1 MIVYAMDKNMYVRA
15 CPWTVRGVNG
25 ALKTLIKSVVRDT
38 KGPCPWISAIF
49 ASTGRKKVNEINTR
63 LRHGHGST
71 FSKVAVSVR
80 AVAAALRHCRTLDA
94 TPCRRVVSGL
104 SERK

>member
-63 LRHGHGST
+63 LRHGHCQPPTG
-71 FSKVAVSVR
+71 AIGVS
-80 AVAAALRHCRTLDA
+80 AS
-94 TPCRRVVSGL
+94 PVSGL
-104 SERK
+104 LPRGSDGA